1 MTEQSAEAFYAEQFG
16 KSKDLTVREL
26 ILGFILSTL
35 IMIGSTWGLI
45 YIYDVLTPFDISP
58 SNLGLYTLAMLLGSL
73 VATIIG
79 ATICF
84 IILRFPHAGTLL
96 LRVHRFFKRGTGE
109 YFLWPE
115 PKNQS
120 LRLAFRRSL
129 YGSILIVGIGMTVV
143 SFELMGV
150 AQTSDLAAFGLWVVI
165 ISAAILPIT
174 VMVLYYG
181 PWLIKDAGLFHLDL
195 VDRSLSN
202 VGDDLEDILEFFA
215 GADLFLVWIE
225 LTLTAGFE
233 QPWFSIFV
241 IMVAVGPL
249 LSIVF
254 NFTLVFMYVKTR
266 ATLQTIDFIVTRL
279 DPPDMFDSSDA
290 IRQKVLALID
300 RDILASVEADQ
311 ENSDVAESDA
321 LQTESDDI
329 PVPIDEDG

>member
-1 MTEQSAEAFYAEQFG
+1 MTERSAEAFYAEQFG

-79 ATICF
+79 ASICF
-84 IILRFPHAGTLL
+84 IILRFPRAGTLL

-150 AQTSDLAAFGLWVVI
+150 AQTADLAAFGLWVVI

-290 IRQKVLALID
+290 IRHKVLALID

-311 ENSDVAESDA
+311 ENSNVAESDP
-321 LQTESDDI
+321 LQTESDDL
-329 PVPIDEDG
+329 PVPIDEGD